1 MKTKMSWLAKILER
15 HKNDVQP
22 LTNKEK
28 IETKRSASYKNK
40 NKLVLKLWCS

>member
-1 MKTKMSWLAKILER
+1 LAKILER

-40 NKLVLKLWCS
+40 NKLVLKL